1 MKSPSFEI
9 TKSLIHSATC
19 SICSTQILFS
29 SVAHS
34 FVPTS
39 HAGHRAPTSL
49 RLSNQHA
56 SHVHRMQRLLKVH
69 RCRFVIIGA
78 SPPQPSNYQRRTITS
93 PNDAALIPRGVPT
106 EAPIIESKSKSEHL
120 DNDVSLSRPENRLN
134 WRVIRTT

>member
-1 MKSPSFEI
+1 MFNLFHANS
-9 TKSLIHSATC
+9 
-19 SICSTQILFS
+19 ILFCC
-29 SVAHS
+29 S
-34 FVPTS
+34 FICPNFT
-39 HAGHRAPTSL
+39 GHRAPTSL

-78 SPPQPSNYQRRTITS
+78 APPQPSNYQRRTITP

-106 EAPIIESKSKSEHL
+106 EAPTIIESKSKSEHL